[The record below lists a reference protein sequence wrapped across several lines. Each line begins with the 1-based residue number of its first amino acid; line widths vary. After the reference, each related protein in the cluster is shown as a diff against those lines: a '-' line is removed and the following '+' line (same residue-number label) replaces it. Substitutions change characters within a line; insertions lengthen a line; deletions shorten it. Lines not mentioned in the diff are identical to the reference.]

1 MVTKVE
7 YKIKTEP
14 NLYPLH
20 CDLDSLDMDKLK
32 RFIEAAQDFI
42 RTSEQAEILISFADH
57 YRLLDI
63 NRAIW
68 EEIHFGADELE
79 AIMMISYKHNLPLRM
94 VFYAYSIKQNYQFA
108 YEKYIY
114 ANVIKILSDMGF
126 KPMQIYR
133 HINGLPNPR
142 PHHSYREI
150 LEVLKGW
157 KDGDFAILSFMKKSS
172 DALLS

>member
-32 RFIEAAQDFI
+32 KFIEAAQDFI
-42 RTSEQAEILISFADH
+42 QISEQAEILISFSDH

-63 NRAIW
+63 NRAISQ
-68 EEIHFGADELE
+68 EIHFGADELE
-79 AIMMISYKHNLPLRM
+79 AVMMISYKHNLPLHT
-94 VFYAYSIKQNYQFA
+94 VFYAYSLKKNYQFA

-114 ANVIKILSDMGF
+114 ASVIKILSDMGF

-133 HINGLPNPR
+133 HINSLP
-142 PHHSYREI
+142 HQYYTYRQI

-157 KDGDFAILSFMKKSS
+157 KDGDFAILSFMKKSGNAPL
-172 DALLS
+172 D